1 MVRVAP
7 PVVATP
13 ATPENVIVPSFAAT
27 PDAPLLAK
35 LTSSAPSSNRPL
47 WRAVKVS
54 AAVERRPMTAGA
66 SSIRFHAV
74 SNAVAMA
81 SKLSPALKDTDGPR
95 PRYLIVRVSAA
106 AAVVA
111 AESTPSEGSPVISTL
126 STCAVPPEGSS
137 KPTQYTSAPT
147 GICDFAAAYI
157 CAICEYAR

>member
-1 MVRVAP
+1 MPLAAAVPVSTIEIDAVLAPMVRVAP

-54 AAVERRPMTAGA
+54 AAVERPMTAGA

-81 SKLSPALKDTDGPR
+81 SKLSPALKLTD
-95 PRYLIVRVSAA
+95 AA
-106 AAVVA
+106 PAV
-111 AESTPSEGSPVISTL
+111 L
-126 STCAVPPEGSS
+126 
-137 KPTQYTSAPT
+137 
-147 GICDFAAAYI
+147 
-157 CAICEYAR
+157 